1 MAGVRVISL
10 DAVGRDL
17 DLVVALADDDR
28 SEAVE
33 VERLPEDLLDRF
45 RRRARRDVPV
55 VWVDSAQCV
64 ANAPA
69 NDEGLVPGRHEA
81 RDHALYVRWDANVR
95 NGHCHSGSLESGNRH
110 IPRSERCTSGEERS
124 SLQVPVCMIDQVT
137 SKYSSIE

>member
-1 MAGVRVISL
+1 MAVVRVISL

-33 VERLPEDLLDRF
+33 VQRLPEDLLDRF

-55 VWVDSAQCV
+55 VWVDSAQRV

-69 NDEGLVPGRHEA
+69 NDESLVPGRHEA
-81 RDHALYVRWDANVR
+81 RDHALDIGWYLDVW
-95 NGHCHSGSLESGNRH
+95 NRH
-110 IPRSERCTSGEERS
+110 RESLGSGR
-124 SLQVPVCMIDQVT
+124 T
-137 SKYSSIE
+137 